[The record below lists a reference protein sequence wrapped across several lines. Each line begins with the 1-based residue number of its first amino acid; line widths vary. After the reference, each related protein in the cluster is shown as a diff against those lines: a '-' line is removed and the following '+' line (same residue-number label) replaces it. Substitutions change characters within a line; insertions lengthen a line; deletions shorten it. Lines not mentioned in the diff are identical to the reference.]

1 MQRLLLLGLNH
12 ATAPLEVR
20 EKVTFSGDGRD
31 RAVDALRAQF
41 PEAEIALLSTC
52 NRVELYAA
60 RELHGR
66 PRAEEMI
73 EFLANFHGVDANVF
87 AQHLYQKT
95 DTNVVSHLFTV
106 AASLDSMVLGETQIL
121 GQVRDAYDA
130 ARERGATG
138 ALLNPLFQRALATGK
153 EVMSATAI
161 GEGRISVASVAV
173 DYARRIYDSFDDKV
187 VLTVGG
193 GEMAT
198 LVLQSFAQL
207 APRRLLI
214 CNRSPDRAAELA
226 QKFNGQAVPF
236 ENLND
241 HLTAADIV
249 VSSTGASQAI
259 ITAKQVASLRK
270 AMRYRPIFM
279 IDIALPRDIEPAVGE
294 IENVYLYN
302 IDDLQQVVSGT
313 MEQRKE
319 AVEAARAI
327 VTRQVDGFVAWH
339 RAREMGPMIDRL
351 SKRYHQ
357 LAAEELTR
365 TLNKMQNVGDAEKAH
380 LEELTRRIVN
390 KLLHDPIT
398 MLRRSEGLH
407 GTTSQYLH
415 ALVRLFHLDPDA
427 STADV
432 DGEEEKDVEQ
442 DR

>member
-12 ATAPLEVR
+12 ASAPLAVR
-20 EKVTFSGDGRD
+20 EKVTFAGDARD
-31 RAVDALRAQF
+31 RAVDALRLQF
-41 PEAEIALLSTC
+41 PQAEIALLSTC
-52 NRVELYAA
+52 NRVEIYAA
-60 RELHGR
+60 RETHGH

-73 EFLANFHGVDANVF
+73 EFLANFHGIDAASF
-87 AQHLYQKT
+87 SPHLYQKT
-95 DTNVVSHLFTV
+95 DTDVVAHLFTV
-106 AASLDSMVLGETQIL
+106 ASSLDSMVLGETQIL

-138 ALLNPLFQRALATGK
+138 ALLNPLFQRALAAGK
-153 EVMSATAI
+153 EVLSATAI
-161 GEGRISVASVAV
+161 GEGRVSVASVAV
-173 DYARRIYDSFDDKV
+173 DYARRIFDSFSDKV
-187 VLTVGG
+187 VLSIGG
-193 GEMAT
+193 GEMAA

-214 CNRSPDRAAELA
+214 CNRSPERAAELA
-226 QKFNGQAVPF
+226 LKFNGQAVPF
-236 ENLND
+236 ENLSD

-249 VSSTGASQAI
+249 VSSTGASQPI
-259 ITAKQVASLRK
+259 ITARQVAGLRK
-270 AMRYRPIFM
+270 AMRYRPIFL
-279 IDIALPRDIEPAVGE
+279 IDIALPRDVEPGVGE

-313 MEQRKE
+313 MEQRKD

-327 VTRQVDGFVAWH
+327 VTRQVDGFLAWH

-351 SKRYHQ
+351 SKRYHL
-357 LAAEELTR
+357 LATEELAR
-365 TLNKMQNVGDAEKAH
+365 TLNKMPNIGDAEKAH

-415 ALVRLFHLDPDA
+415 ALERLFQLNPDGDGSDNA
-427 STADV
+427 
-432 DGEEEKDVEQ
+432 DGEADLAQ
-442 DR
+442 DA